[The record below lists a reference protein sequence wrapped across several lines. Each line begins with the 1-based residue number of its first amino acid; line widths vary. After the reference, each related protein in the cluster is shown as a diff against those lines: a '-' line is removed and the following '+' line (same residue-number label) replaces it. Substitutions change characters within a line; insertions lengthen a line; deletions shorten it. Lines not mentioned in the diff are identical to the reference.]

1 MHIYYQRNPHSYV
14 RNILPNKF
22 FITRKSPNC
31 VIGSMGNF
39 FSHINSD
46 FDASFCFFL
55 LEKMLLTYNK
65 DGTRISDIH
74 LSHHIAESYFDFAK
88 QFNLKST
95 FINSKNHNLK
105 KLVAEKGAPFIC
117 EVYSKN
123 LKYHPLYKIN
133 RWDLTHF
140 LIILDLDE
148 NDAFISDCYIPKTDG
163 AEIYEG
169 KASLKNLQKAW
180 KQNNYWYYDC
190 PDIVPFIKKYK
201 IDNDLCRKIF
211 VENINLFL
219 TNSVFAQKKFAED
232 FASYLLNYSIKD
244 IKKDLNNLCI
254 QIQTLGLMASRTYLK
269 EFMENHLGFTNPEVF
284 SFIEKDIHEWHK
296 ICISMYKAALVCT
309 QENFESIKKMIFRIT
324 DEEVY
329 FFSKIL
335 DELNQN

>member
-1 MHIYYQRNPHSYV
+1 
-14 RNILPNKF
+14 
-22 FITRKSPNC
+22 
-31 VIGSMGNF
+31 MGNF

-55 LEKMLLTYNK
+55 LKKMSLSYKNE
-65 DGTRISDIH
+65 GTKISDIH
-74 LSHHIAESYFDFAK
+74 LSHHIAESYFDFAE

-95 FINSKNHNLK
+95 FIKSKNHNLK
-105 KLVAEKGAPFIC
+105 KLVAEKGVPFIC

-148 NDAFISDCYIPKTDG
+148 NDAFISDCFIPKTDG

-180 KQNNYWYYDC
+180 KQNYYWYYDC
-190 PDIVPFIKKYK
+190 PDIVPFIREYK
-201 IDNDLCRKIF
+201 IDNGLCRKIF
-211 VENINLFL
+211 FENIHLFL
-219 TNSVFAQKKFAED
+219 TDSVYAQKRFAED
-232 FASYLLNYSIKD
+232 FVSYPLKYKIND

-269 EFMENHLGFTNPEVF
+269 EFLEKHLGFTNPEVF

-296 ICISMYKAALVCT
+296 ICISIYKASLICT
-309 QENFESIKKMIFRIT
+309 KEHFESIKKMILRIT

-329 FFSKIL
+329 FFSKVL
-335 DELNQN
+335 DELNQSKQRIN